1 MSIEKKIRK
10 FVLTNYLFTEDDT
23 ALLNDS
29 SFMENGILDST
40 GILELIMFLHDE
52 FEVDVHDDEMIPQN
66 LDSVNAVVAF
76 VELKTASQ
84 SA

>member
-23 ALLNDS
+23 VLLNHA

-52 FEVDVHDDEMIPQN
+52 FGVDVHDEEMIPQN
-66 LDSVNAVVAF
+66 LDSVKAVVAF
-76 VELKTASQ
+76 VELKTASPT
-84 SA
+84 A